1 MNQHFYILLAF
12 LINLSYLHSQE
23 LSITKFAEKPDLI
36 NPVSLTFD
44 NQGKAYVTNARRRG
58 GGSLDLR
65 RIRHWVKND
74 LQFLSVEDR
83 MKFYRENLKTENSK
97 ANKKTIKVDFNKDG
111 KFDWRDLTAINDPF
125 TTHIDSNNDGVA
137 DKHDKVFN
145 PTHNEGTGLAAGSLW
160 HDGNLYL
167 MHEPNLWKYSDRD
180 GDGKFDKREI
190 ISTGYSVHIGQ
201 GGHNTS
207 GLAIGMDG
215 RLYWSVADKGFN
227 ASSPDGKD
235 RHVFPHRGAVMR
247 CELDGSNL
255 ETFTLGVRNAQELA
269 FDKYGNLFSVDNDGD
284 YPTEKERFL
293 YLIEGSQTGWRLHW
307 QWFMLQDFAPISGEA
322 PYNVWMSEKMSVPY
336 TQGQAAYIAPTI
348 KNYKD
353 GPCGMYYNPG
363 TALNS
368 SFKDHLFHAS
378 GSEVTAFRV
387 ENDGA
392 SFKMV
397 DEKVIAKGKVLT
409 GLAIDPKGSLYVG
422 SCMSYPNYP
431 ASNGLILK
439 IDDPQSDLAAI
450 RQETFKKLSKGF
462 KSVGDT
468 ELVKNLSHQDLR
480 VRRDSQFEL
489 VNRNKTELLAEAATN
504 GKSLLERLHGI
515 WGLGQISRKS
525 PETSK
530 LLFNLLKDSEVE
542 IRANT
547 LRALGDAKYTASF
560 DHILPLLNDK
570 SLRVQSLAAIAIGKL
585 KNSKAIAPLLEL
597 AKQNNGKDAYLRHAI
612 VMGLTGSS
620 ESATETL
627 AKVSTSTSTEEKI
640 CSLLA
645 LRRLK
650 SPKIAAFLNDK
661 DMTIVTETAR
671 AIHDDFS
678 IPEALPALA
687 KTLERNDLSG
697 EALLRRAINA
707 NLRVGK
713 AENAQIL
720 KNFILTQSAPQNMK
734 TTALACYAFWKMPPL
749 LDPVEGR
756 VRKYKERSI
765 EPAILA
771 MTEISSKLN
780 TLPTRLSTIYLRVL
794 KKLNNS
800 KLTSTLASL
809 YNNSKD
815 TDLKI
820 DILSTMKKLKA
831 AELNAT
837 IAKAEASSDA
847 KLKFAASTLTGK
859 VTMKDLAKAFEKGS
873 LSEQRDALNS
883 IASFPGKEA
892 DKLMENYLTK
902 LISGSKYKQHGLELI
917 DAAKKRSAGSKAIT
931 DLIAQYKKK
940 TSKRM
945 NQYLPLAYGGDPA
958 KGKEIAFGHPAAQC
972 IRCHKIGDNGGIL
985 GPDLSKAGS
994 KLKRLKI
1001 VQSIVDPAAE
1011 FSKGFGILT
1020 LTMKDGSV
1028 VSGTMK
1034 DEDKATYS
1042 ILLADGKVQQVN
1054 KKDVKSTVKLS
1065 PMPPMKAILNQREI
1079 RDLTE
1084 YLSTLK

>member
-1 MNQHFYILLAF
+1 MFKFKFIVA
-12 LINLSYLHSQE
+12 
-23 LSITKFAEKPDLI
+23 LSITAVSSLCAQDLEVTKFAEKPDLI

-74 LQFLSVEDR
+74 LQFMSVEDR
-83 MKFYRENLKTENSK
+83 MKFYRENLTTENSK
-97 ANKKTIKVDFNKDG
+97 ANKKTIKIDFNKDG
-111 KFDWRDLTAINDPF
+111 KYDWRDLTAIDDPF
-125 TTHIDSNNDGVA
+125 TTHIDTNGDGTA
-137 DKHDKVFN
+137 DKHDTVFN

-167 MHEPNLWKYSDRD
+167 MHEPNLWKYSDRN

-235 RHVFPHRGAVMR
+235 RHIYPHRGAVMR

-269 FDKYGNLFSVDNDGD
+269 FDKFGNLFSVDNDGD
-284 YPTEKERFL
+284 YPTERERFL

-307 QWFMLQDFAPISGEA
+307 QWFRLQDFAPISCEA
-322 PYNVWMSEKMSVPY
+322 PYNVWMAEKMSVPY
-336 TQGQAAYIAPTI
+336 TQGQAAFIVPTI

-368 SFKDHLFHAS
+368 NFKDHLFHAS
-378 GSEVTAFRV
+378 GSEVTAFKV

-439 IDDPQSDLAAI
+439 IDDPKSDLAAV
-450 RQETFKKLSKGF
+450 RQETFKKLSQGF
-462 KSVGDT
+462 KSVSDA

-489 VNRNKTELLAEAATN
+489 VNRNKTELLVTAATN
-504 GKSLLERLHGI
+504 GKTLLERLHGI
-515 WGLGQISRKS
+515 WGIGQIARKS
-525 PETSK
+525 PKTSK
-530 LLFNLLKDSEVE
+530 LLFSLLKDQEVE
-542 IRANT
+542 IKSNV
-547 LRALGDAKYTASF
+547 LRVLGDAKYTASF
-560 DHILPLLNDK
+560 EQILPLLNDK

-585 KNSKAIAPLLEL
+585 KNPKAITSLLEL
-597 AKQNNGKDAYLRHAI
+597 AKQNNGQDAYLRHAI
-612 VMGLTGSS
+612 VMGLTGSG
-620 ESATETL
+620 ESATDTL
-627 AKVSTSTSTEEKI
+627 AKVSASNSTEEKI
-640 CSLLA
+640 CALLA

-650 SPKIAAFLNDK
+650 SAKITAFLNDK

-687 KTLERNDLSG
+687 KTLQRNDLQG

-720 KNFILTQSAPQNMK
+720 KNFILNQKAPQNMK

-765 EPAILA
+765 DPAVKA

-794 KKLNNS
+794 KKLNNA

-809 YNNSKD
+809 YDNSKD

-820 DILSTMKKLKA
+820 DVLSAMKKLNA
-831 AELNAT
+831 TELNAT
-837 IAKAEASSDA
+837 IAKAEASNNK
-847 KLKFAASTLTGK
+847 KLEFAASTLTGK
-859 VTMKDLAKAFEKGS
+859 VTIQDLAKAFEKGS
-873 LSEQRDALNS
+873 LLEQRDALNA
-883 IASFPGKEA
+883 IAVYPGKSA
-892 DKLMENYLTK
+892 DKLVEGYLSK
-902 LISGSKYKQHGLELI
+902 LVSGSKYKQHGLELI
-917 DAAKKRSAGSKAIT
+917 EAAKKRSAGNKPIT

-940 TSKRM
+940 TS
-945 NQYLPLAYGGDPA
+945 
-958 KGKEIAFGHPAAQC
+958 
-972 IRCHKIGDNGGIL
+972 
-985 GPDLSKAGS
+985 
-994 KLKRLKI
+994 
-1001 VQSIVDPAAE
+1001 
-1011 FSKGFGILT
+1011 
-1020 LTMKDGSV
+1020 
-1028 VSGTMK
+1028 
-1034 DEDKATYS
+1034 
-1042 ILLADGKVQQVN
+1042 
-1054 KKDVKSTVKLS
+1054 
-1065 PMPPMKAILNQREI
+1065 
-1079 RDLTE
+1079 
-1084 YLSTLK
+1084 